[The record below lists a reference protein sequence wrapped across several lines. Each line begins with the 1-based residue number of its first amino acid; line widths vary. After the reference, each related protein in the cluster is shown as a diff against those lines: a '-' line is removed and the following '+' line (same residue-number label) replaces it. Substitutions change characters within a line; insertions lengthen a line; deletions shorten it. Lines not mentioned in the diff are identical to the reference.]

1 MASGD
6 LIPRRLR
13 ELLEDWLTDHATL
26 SGIQNFFGDADIP
39 YTEGLPSN
47 AGQRRTLV
55 RGFYASL
62 DPTSRADQRR
72 FLNALA
78 AVMARAEELAQIGF
92 SPGDPPDPLAAF
104 RRELAKLG
112 YAYAQGRITAT
123 SVAARLDDA
132 RAYAE
137 TFDLAHLDEHIRRIE
152 SAVDTDPALAIGSAK
167 ELVETTAKTI
177 LDARQ
182 IPYGKAD
189 DLPKLTKAVCGALG
203 QLPDGV
209 PEAAKGAEVIRRTLS
224 NLASVAQG
232 LAELR
237 GLYGTGHGRSGT
249 ARGLGPRHARLAV
262 GAAATL
268 ATYLFDTHKE
278 SPLPSPGARA

>member
-1 MASGD
+1 MANGD
-6 LIPRRLR
+6 LIPRRLP
-13 ELLEDWLTDHATL
+13 ELLEDWLTNHATL
-26 SGIQNFFGDADIP
+26 SRIRTFFGDTDIP
-39 YTEGLPSN
+39 YTAGLPNN
-47 AGQRRTLV
+47 AGQRRTLI
-55 RGFYASL
+55 RGYYASL
-62 DPTSRADQRR
+62 DPTSRTDQRR
-72 FLNALA
+72 FLNALG
-78 AVMARAEELAQIGF
+78 AVLEQAEELAQIGLG
-92 SPGDPPDPLAAF
+92 PADAPDPIAAF
-104 RRELAKLG
+104 RKELAKLG
-112 YAYAQGRITAT
+112 YTYAEGRITTT

-137 TFDLAHLDEHIRRIE
+137 AFDLAHLDEHIRRIE

-182 IPYGKAD
+182 IPYGTGD

-203 QLPDGV
+203 QLPDSV

-224 NLASVAQG
+224 NLASLAQG
-232 LAELR
+232 LAELL

-268 ATYLFDTHKE
+268 ATYLFDTYNE
-278 SPLPSPGARA
+278 SSLPSPGARP